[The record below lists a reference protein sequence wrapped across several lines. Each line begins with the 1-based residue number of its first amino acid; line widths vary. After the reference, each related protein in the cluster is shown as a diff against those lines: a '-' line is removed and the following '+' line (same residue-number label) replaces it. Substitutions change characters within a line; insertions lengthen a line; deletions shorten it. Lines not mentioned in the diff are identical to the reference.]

1 MNIQM
6 TSPMRSAGLER
17 LQGLNDEDF
26 YSDVVTEFLRLSV
39 RHLELDT
46 VAIEGN
52 LIPCKARAH

>member
-6 TSPMRSAGLER
+6 TSPTWSTGLESQ
-17 LQGLNDEDF
+17 QGSSNEAIN
-26 YSDVVTEFLRLSV
+26 SDVVMEFLRLSA
-39 RHLELDT
+39 RYLELDT

>member
-17 LQGLNDEDF
+17 QQGSGNEAF
-26 YSDVVTEFLRLSV
+26 YSDMVTEFLNLSA
-39 RHLELDT
+39 RYLELDT

-52 LIPCKARAH
+52 LIPCKARTH

>member
-17 LQGLNDEDF
+17 QQGLGNETF
-26 YSDVVTEFLRLSV
+26 YRDVVTRFLHQSARY
-39 RHLELDT
+39 LELDA

-52 LIPCKARAH
+52 FIPCKARAH